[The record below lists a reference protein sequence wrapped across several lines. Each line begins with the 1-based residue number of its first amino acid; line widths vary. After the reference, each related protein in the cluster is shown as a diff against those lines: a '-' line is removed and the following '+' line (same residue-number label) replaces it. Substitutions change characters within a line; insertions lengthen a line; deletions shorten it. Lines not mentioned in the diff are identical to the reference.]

1 MIRIFGLEDLRK
13 LSTNVIHIRYI
24 VTRSTSGKLEGG
36 NNLMAAVV
44 ELSEVSYQVLYCISP
59 S

>member
-13 LSTNVIHIRYI
+13 LSTNLIHIRYI

-44 ELSEVSYQVLYCISP
+44 ELSEVSYQVLYCIS
-59 S
+59 